1 VTGFGGTLAPVLAS
15 SLQHRGWQVTGWDRA
30 RHPPADHRACVAHLE
45 AVAPDAVFH
54 LAMGSEDW
62 AGRLA
67 HWCGLAGA
75 RFVYTSS
82 AMVFDRQPD
91 GPHAVADERTARADY
106 GRYKIRCEDAV
117 LGTSAGAI
125 VARMGWQIGT
135 ARGGNQMLEALSRM
149 AEVTGV
155 VRASTAWRPACSF
168 MDDTADALIGLAESG
183 EPGVFHLD
191 SNATDALTF
200 FEIAGRLA
208 RLTGA
213 DWKIVAAT
221 DYVHDQRLLDERVS
235 MPGISLR
242 LPA

>member
-1 VTGFGGTLAPVLAS
+1 VLAS
-15 SLQHRGWQVTGWDRA
+15 TLQDRGWQVAGWDRA
-30 RHPPADHRACVAHLE
+30 VHPPADHRACMAHLE

-67 HWCGLAGA
+67 HWCDLAGV

-82 AMVFDRQPD
+82 AMVFNRHPD
-91 GPHAVADERTARADY
+91 GPHAVADERTARDDY

-117 LGTSAGAI
+117 LGTSASAV

-168 MDDTADALIGLAESG
+168 MEDTADALIGLAGSA

-191 SNATDALTF
+191 SNANDALTF
-200 FEIAGRLA
+200 LEIASRLA

-213 DWKIVAAT
+213 DWKIVPTT
-221 DYVHDQRLLDERVS
+221 DYVHDQRLTDERVS
-235 MPGISLR
+235 MPQLSLR